1 MAREWGRDAW
11 ERRAANFVRG
21 CVCVSSGGTH
31 QHSRPEYIRNSS
43 AEVVAKKIFHPISKA
58 VYALFTKDMVKVILT
73 LLLTV
78 GSRPKGPSAFWKRT
92 VRRKTG

>member
-1 MAREWGRDAW
+1 M
-11 ERRAANFVRG
+11 
-21 CVCVSSGGTH
+21 
-31 QHSRPEYIRNSS
+31 RNSS

-78 GSRPKGPSAFWKRT
+78 GSRPKGPSAF
-92 VRRKTG
+92 